1 MKKEEIKEE
10 SEVKILK
17 HAVILQKPSGT
28 IAIAGNLNTLQ
39 RKFYNI
45 FLHEVKNTLQQN
57 INTERF
63 EITLDTLKKFLNVKE
78 RDKNNA
84 YFRQVIDEL
93 FKTVVEYN
101 MLGKDKV
108 IYGKAH
114 LLDNLDWQ
122 IDKKT
127 HNVVI
132 KYTIPLI
139 IKNAM
144 VNILKG
150 KPDALYANI
159 DLVIIKGLKSKY
171 SVLLYELCKDYEKA
185 EVPEMSIQEMRKIF
199 GIENKRTYR
208 IFTNVRMKIL
218 DPAIQELNTNPN
230 IPFYVK
236 YQLVKEGNTYTRIK
250 FIVTPKPVKLTQQTS
265 ESEGLQELLLA
276 IPEEYRKAKN
286 CASLLLEALKEKDKE
301 YIKAQIEYVN
311 SKKPENYVAYLREA
325 IENDYAGFE
334 IKKKE
339 EEKRKQVQIRQ
350 LEKEKQ
356 EYVEEVIIRE
366 KDKIYQ
372 EFIEEVKTEEEKQ
385 EVFRKY
391 LPEVYEK
398 YPVLKGCNL
407 NDPRVKLALR
417 GIIVEDIIKE
427 NKILQER
434 LEKIKE
440 KAEKEAEE
448 IHKMKLK
455 EIESYLF

>member
-1 MKKEEIKEE
+1 MSMLARTMKKNAI
-10 SEVKILK
+10 V
-17 HAVILQKPSGT
+17 LQKPSAT
-28 IAIAGNLNTLQ
+28 IAIKADISTVQ
-39 RKFYNI
+39 RKFYNALLFVAKTELKKKKELKDTFVI
-45 FLHEVKNTLQQN
+45 SLSDLKALLKKETHENEYYIQELKELTNKTIEYNILHKDYTEYTITHLINTLKILERKSDKEEITIKFELPKDIVNSLLDPKGFFAN
-57 INTERF
+57 IN
-63 EITLDTLKKFLNVKE
+63 
-78 RDKNNA
+78 
-84 YFRQVIDEL
+84 
-93 FKTVVEYN
+93 
-101 MLGKDKV
+101 
-108 IYGKAH
+108 
-114 LLDNLDWQ
+114 
-122 IDKKT
+122 
-127 HNVVI
+127 
-132 KYTIPLI
+132 
-139 IKNAM
+139 
-144 VNILKG
+144 
-150 KPDALYANI
+150 
-159 DLVIIKGLKSKY
+159 LVIVRGLSSKY
-171 SVLLYELCKDYEKA
+171 SIILYEICKDYERVEIPLMTMEEFK
-185 EVPEMSIQEMRKIF
+185 KLF
-199 GIENKRTYR
+199 GIEGKKSYER
-208 IFTNVRMKIL
+208 IDNIKNRIL
-218 DPAIQELNTNPN
+218 DPAVRELNDNPN
-230 IPFYVK
+230 VDF
-236 YQLVKEGNTYTRIK
+236 LVSYELYKTGREYTHIK
-250 FIVTPKPVKLTQQTS
+250 FFVKPKPQKIKVKQQVEDYKALTDNSDLRELLFLLPEQYRKRENCVS
-265 ESEGLQELLLA
+265 LLAGALQE
-276 IPEEYRKAKN
+276 
-286 CASLLLEALKEKDKE
+286 KEKE

-311 SKKPENYVAYLREA
+311 SKNPENYVAYLREA

-334 IKKKE
+334 IRKKE

-448 IHKMKLK
+448 IYKMKLK